1 MIRGK
6 ERRTKR
12 DFTPSKQIEYFNNV
26 APPKTDLSGF
36 PSLLNAKCI
45 HAPQLRTAQIATNA
59 VATDLVPRP
68 SPTGRSSVFTAHQ
81 TRLWNCESR
90 DPSNSRPNRQS
101 GGDPEVAARNRKRGG
116 RAAIHPDVIRGAP
129 MRARCGWLKGGCCR
143 PTPPSGSADSPPALH
158 LPRSGPTSVDLSLGG
173 RGRNPEI

>member
-1 MIRGK
+1 MLRGK
-6 ERRTKR
+6 EGRTKR

-90 DPSNSRPNRQS
+90 ALSNSRPNRQS

-116 RAAIHPDVIRGAP
+116 RAASHPQRHQRRALEGGMWLAEGRVLPAYAP
-129 MRARCGWLKGGCCR
+129 LRVRRLSAGFTLAPERAQLCG
-143 PTPPSGSADSPPALH
+143 P
-158 LPRSGPTSVDLSLGG
+158 LSSW
-173 RGRNPEI
+173 